1 VDEELKTYLRQME
14 ERNVA
19 LIAGVGERI
28 AGVGE
33 RIAGVEERIAGVE
46 ERIASVEKRNTALIA
61 GVEERTAALIA
72 AEVGSLHTDIQN
84 VEKRLSTR
92 FDSIDSRMKLQ
103 AGLIQA
109 GARAMARFSEFAENS
124 EERWV
129 ELAARVETVEREI
142 ADGKHRNGNGKN

>member
-1 VDEELKTYLRQME
+1 MDEEMKTYLRQME

-28 AGVGE
+28 AGVG
-33 RIAGVEERIAGVE
+33 ERIAGVE

-124 EERWV
+124 EERGSSS
-129 ELAARVETVEREI
+129 RR
-142 ADGKHRNGNGKN
+142 G

>member
-33 RIAGVEERIAGVE
+33 RIAGVEER
-46 ERIASVEKRNTALIA
+46 IA

-129 ELAARVETVEREI
+129 
-142 ADGKHRNGNGKN
+142 